1 MFLAI
6 ALGLHGE
13 KIDGVYASFALNP
26 CADSSIVVCLV
37 FLVLVALTYLANKIN
52 TTLKF
57 PNRTTHTQN
66 TSTKQSVDFVSV
78 LID

>member
-13 KIDGVYASFALNP
+13 KIDGVSFALNP